1 MMLRSLLT
9 SLRACTRG
17 VMAIES
23 VIVAPVL
30 ALLALGAFQVGS
42 MVSRQQELQSAASDV
57 EAIILAAAQSS
68 GSGVS
73 SAQIE
78 AVIENSLDLEDDQ
91 VSLLQRYRCG
101 TGALTETTTCDS
113 GVQRY
118 EFVVLQLSDTYTPF
132 WADYGMGEPV
142 TYTVNRTIQIR

>member
-1 MMLRSLLT
+1 MTLRSLLS

-30 ALLALGAFQVGS
+30 ALMALGAFQVS
-42 MVSRQQELQSAASDV
+42 TMVSRQQELQSAASDV
-57 EAIILAAAQSS
+57 EAIILAASQTT

-78 AVIENSLDLEDDQ
+78 QVVEDSLDLDDNQ
-91 VSLLQRYRCG
+91 VTLAQRYRCG
-101 TGALTETTTCDS
+101 TGDLVETASCGT

-118 EFVVLQLSDTYTPF
+118 EFVLLRLTDTYTPF
-132 WADYGMGEPV
+132 WAEYGVGRPV
-142 TYTVNRTIQIR
+142 TYTVNRTIQIK